1 MAGSILGT
9 RVLRTED
16 PELLLG
22 NAKYVGD
29 LDLGDQLRMVFV
41 RSEMAHATITG
52 IDTSAAAA
60 APGVVAVWTASDL
73 GLAPFQSMVAVHPDF
88 ARPPLS
94 GDRVRFVGEG
104 IAVVIADS
112 VTQ

>member
-29 LDLGDQLRMVFV
+29 LDLGDDMLHLVFV
-41 RSEMAHATITG
+41 RSEMAHAEIAG
-52 IDTSAAAA
+52 VDTSQAAA
-60 APGVVAVWTASDL
+60 APGVVAVWTADDL
-73 GLAPFQSMVAVHPDF
+73 GLPPFQSMAAVLRIRRGRNRKPRERDNCY
-88 ARPPLS
+88 S
-94 GDRVRFVGEG
+94 TNNE
-104 IAVVIADS
+104 
-112 VTQ
+112 